1 METIV
6 TKDLWIWRVFIGI
19 HRSLNDINVVNRS
32 PLMVNYPRGVAPHA
46 EFTVN
51 NQMYHMC
58 YLLADGIYSNW
69 TFFQNTIFEL
79 QSEKKN
85 GMRICKSVSE
95 RRRTGIGVLQ
105 ASWRV
110 VRYPSQL

>member
-1 METIV
+1 MDWQYRYQNKDGERSLVMETIV

-19 HRSLNDINVVNRS
+19 PRSLNDINVVDRS
-32 PLMVNYPRGVAPHA
+32 LLMVNYLRGVTPHA
-46 EFTVN
+46 DFMVN

-69 TFFQNTIFEL
+69 TFVQNTLFEL

-85 GMRICKSVSE
+85 GVRICK
-95 RRRTGIGVLQ
+95 RCFRKT
-105 ASWRV
+105 
-110 VRYPSQL
+110 